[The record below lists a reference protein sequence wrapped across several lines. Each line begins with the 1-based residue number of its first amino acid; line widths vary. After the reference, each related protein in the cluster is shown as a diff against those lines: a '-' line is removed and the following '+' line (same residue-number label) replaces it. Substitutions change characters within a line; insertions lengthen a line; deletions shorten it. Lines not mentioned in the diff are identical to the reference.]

1 MSNEEEL
8 PASGALDA
16 EVVPPSPA
24 GKEEDAGTAI
34 FKSVL
39 GFAATAANQATQMAN
54 KASEEIDKLSL
65 ERTGK
70 SLSDHAT
77 FAASKAKEAG
87 SKVMNEADKLAVAGT
102 GRTIEE
108 NTSILTEKAKAAG
121 SAVLEKADG
130 LSAQYTGKTVH
141 ENISPLTNAASTII
155 DKAAYDAKA
164 LAAGA
169 KYSVDVG
176 PEEKQKF
183 DQVREITSTIRPKG
197 THGCPLTEITPGV
210 YTCHFKEIDTPE
222 SIPNLGKNIG
232 LVVNSSCPHF
242 QNDTFPGFCNTYPG
256 FYGPDVQV
264 CNIDLL
270 DDPKEGETHTY
281 PGDAKQHFRYVNR
294 KITEILDADKCALIH
309 CHASISRSAVLI
321 IAYLMES
328 KGISLLDAVQLMKGK
343 WDPTWP
349 NDAFVRQ
356 LIEFEKELQKERVA
370 SDA

>member
-1 MSNEEEL
+1 M
-8 PASGALDA
+8 
-16 EVVPPSPA
+16 
-24 GKEEDAGTAI
+24 
-34 FKSVL
+34 
-39 GFAATAANQATQMAN
+39 
-54 KASEEIDKLSL
+54 
-65 ERTGK
+65 
-70 SLSDHAT
+70 
-77 FAASKAKEAG
+77 
-87 SKVMNEADKLAVAGT
+87 
-102 GRTIEE
+102 
-108 NTSILTEKAKAAG
+108 
-121 SAVLEKADG
+121 EKADG

-210 YTCHFKEIDTPE
+210 YTCHFKDIDTPE

-242 QNDTFPGFCNTYPG
+242 QNDTYPGYCNTYPG

-270 DDPKEGETHTY
+270 DDPKVTMLLCY
-281 PGDAKQHFRYVNR
+281 DVYIYIYIYIYVYIYVCVCECVYICLYVYM
-294 KITEILDADKCALIH
+294 ITLLFHLIDTTIYIYIYILGRRNSHIPWRC
-309 CHASISRSAVLI
+309 
-321 IAYLMES
+321 
-328 KGISLLDAVQLMKGK
+328 
-343 WDPTWP
+343 
-349 NDAFVRQ
+349 
-356 LIEFEKELQKERVA
+356 
-370 SDA
+370 